1 MTANVLRILGMIAT
15 PVSQRIGVAALR
27 ISIAI
32 VFLWIG
38 ALKFVPYEADSI
50 TPFVANSPVMY
61 FFYEHPEDYKAHL
74 TREGELKPADRA
86 WETANNTYAFSY
98 GLGTV
103 ELIIGFLVL
112 AGLVSVRLGLAGAV
126 LAFLTPFV
134 TLSFLVTTPE
144 AWVPAL
150 GDAQYGFPYLSGAGR
165 LVLKDTVI
173 LAGGWLLVVDGA
185 RAILAQ
191 IAIADQR
198 MGEHVRRALRD
209 AEIGDRTGRR
219 RGELGAERVGRSAA
233 ASSGPLRMR
242 PSNTDSM
249 ASQERPAKDHLA
261 PIGIA
266 ERPRR

>member
-61 FFYEHPEDYKAHL
+61 FFYKHPEDYKAHL
-74 TREGELKPADRA
+74 TREGELKPADRV

-150 GDAQYGFPYLSGAGR
+150 GDAQHGFPYLSGAGR

-191 IAIADQR
+191 TARHPEHAIADQR
-198 MGEHVRRALRD
+198 MGDVRRALCD
-209 AEIGDRTGRR
+209 AEIGDRTDRR
-219 RGELGAERVGRSAA
+219 RGELDAERVGRSAA
-233 ASSGPLRMR
+233 ASSGPVSMR
-242 PSNTDSM
+242 PSNTNSM
-249 ASQERPAKDHLA
+249 ASQERPPPK
-261 PIGIA
+261 IT
-266 ERPRR
+266 

>member
-1 MTANVLRILGMIAT
+1 
-15 PVSQRIGVAALR
+15 
-27 ISIAI
+27 
-32 VFLWIG
+32 
-38 ALKFVPYEADSI
+38 VPYEADSI

-61 FFYEHPEDYKAHL
+61 FFYKHPEDYKAHL

-103 ELIIGFLVL
+103 ESIIGFLVL

-150 GDAQYGFPYLSGAGR
+150 GDAQHGFPYLSGAGR

-173 LAGGWLLVVDGA
+173 LAGGWLC
-185 RAILAQ
+185 
-191 IAIADQR
+191 
-198 MGEHVRRALRD
+198 
-209 AEIGDRTGRR
+209 RR
-219 RGELGAERVGRSAA
+219 RCARNTGANGTPSPGRKSRLE
-233 ASSGPLRMR
+233 PLRR
-242 PSNTDSM
+242 PSAVS
-249 ASQERPAKDHLA
+249 A
-261 PIGIA
+261 
-266 ERPRR
+266 RR